1 MEVLSIPLPRGHP
14 PVPHEGPPTVRRHQY
29 PIRRSSVVATPANE
43 NFALS
48 KLGGPMKP
56 LAWFETTVPSFGI
69 PKSPVSSLPFPFSSW
84 RHATA

>member
-1 MEVLSIPLPRGHP
+1 
-14 PVPHEGPPTVRRHQY
+14 
-29 PIRRSSVVATPANE
+29 VVATPANE